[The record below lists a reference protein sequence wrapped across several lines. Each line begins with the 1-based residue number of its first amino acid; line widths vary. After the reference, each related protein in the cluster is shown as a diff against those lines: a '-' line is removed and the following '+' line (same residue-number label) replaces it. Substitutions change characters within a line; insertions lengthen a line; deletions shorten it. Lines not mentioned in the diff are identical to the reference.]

1 MDHISESSRLDRVF
15 HFIMKK
21 MVQNGQAPYYT
32 EIAAHLEIEPEAGR
46 QALRN
51 LFSSGIAGWLF
62 PNTDYITSF
71 APFSSLPTQHRITI
85 DGAQKWFGQ

>member
-1 MDHISESSRLDRVF
+1 MDQIGEPNRLDRVF

-21 MVQNGQAPYYT
+21 MIQTGQAPYYT
-32 EIAAHLEIEPEAGR
+32 EIASYLGIDPEAGR

-71 APFSSLPTQHRITI
+71 APFSNLPNQHRITI
-85 DGAQKWFGQ
+85 DGKQKWFGQ